1 MIINLKSQTELSGFY
16 IVYNGSV
23 NNETVGT
30 RGVSHL
36 SEHLICKNFD
46 HLMDPFDS
54 DGIDFNA
61 YTSGNNIVFHIT
73 GLQEQIVY
81 WRDKFID
88 LISEFNTTEEE
99 FEKEKNIVCE
109 ELLDSFN
116 GQWES
121 HYLNLDRKLLG
132 CYNPI
137 GSIEDVKNI
146 TFANYKAFVEKW
158 FSKPSKII
166 NVTKDNDFNRDIQ
179 FQDTTSDKEWN
190 ILETPNKD
198 YQIINSFEGKS
209 SIICLTKKL
218 ITSDYPIIGFVNNMI
233 GGGLNSPLYQEIR
246 EKRGLVYYV
255 STFDSRLNN
264 KLINYIATVTS
275 HENSKTIIDLVNEV
289 INKPD
294 KYLTKDRFDIVK
306 KQYAITATKNDI
318 NRYKY
323 IKRWIDGEQFS
334 ITPILKDLTFDKVR
348 EVYDKWY
355 LNNDWYYSIDKDE
368 FKN

>member
-23 NNETVGT
+23 NNEEKGF
-30 RGVSHL
+30 RGISHL
-36 SEHLICKNFD
+36 AEHLVCKNFD

-73 GLQEQIVY
+73 GLQDQIVY

-88 LISEFNTTEEE
+88 LIGEFNTTEEE

-116 GQWES
+116 DQWAS
-121 HYLNLDRKLLG
+121 HYLNLDRKLFG
-132 CYNPI
+132 YYNPI
-137 GSIEDVKNI
+137 GSIDDVRNL
-146 TFANYKAFVEKW
+146 TYENYKKFVSNW

-166 NVTKDNDFNRDIQ
+166 NVTKDNDLNRDIQ
-179 FQDTTSDKEWN
+179 FKDTSSKKEWSL
-190 ILETPNKD
+190 LEAKNTD
-198 YQIINSFEGKS
+198 YHIINNFEGKS
-209 SIICLTKKL
+209 SVICLTKKL
-218 ITSDYPIIGFVNNMI
+218 ITDNYPIIGFINSMI

-275 HENSKTIIDLVNEV
+275 NENAKLITELVNDV
-289 INKPD
+289 IMKPNT
-294 KYLTKDRFDIVK
+294 YLTKNRFDIVK
-306 KQYAITATKNDI
+306 KQYEISTKKNEI
-318 NRYKY
+318 NRYKH
-323 IKRWIDGEQFS
+323 IRHWIEGDQFS
-334 ITPILKDLTFDKVR
+334 IKPILNDLTFDKVR
-348 EVYDKWY
+348 EVYDKWF
-355 LNNDWYYSIDKDE
+355 LNNEWYYSIDKEE